1 MINLNKYMY
10 DLMKNIFK
18 FFKKVKS
25 KLLPT
30 YIEKET
36 MRWERDGG
44 DFELRFNYNLD
55 ENSIVFDLGGFKGNF
70 SSDLYA
76 RMPCKIYIFEP
87 IKKYHLIIKN
97 RFKLNNM
104 IKIFP
109 YGLSDK
115 TESNFIEIKGECSS
129 TFINKYENYENK
141 TIEKIKLFDID
152 EFIEEKNINKIDL
165 MKINIEGG
173 EYNVIQRLIEKNK
186 VQNIKYL
193 QIQFHILDKK
203 SKIKRDYIRK
213 LLQKTHNCEYCYEFV
228 WENWIRK
235 NN

>member
-76 RMPCKIYIFEP
+76 RMPCQIYIFEP
-87 IKKYHLIIKN
+87 IKKYHLI
-97 RFKLNNM
+97 L
-104 IKIFP
+104 
-109 YGLSDK
+109 
-115 TESNFIEIKGECSS
+115 
-129 TFINKYENYENK
+129 
-141 TIEKIKLFDID
+141 
-152 EFIEEKNINKIDL
+152 
-165 MKINIEGG
+165 
-173 EYNVIQRLIEKNK
+173 
-186 VQNIKYL
+186 
-193 QIQFHILDKK
+193 
-203 SKIKRDYIRK
+203 
-213 LLQKTHNCEYCYEFV
+213 
-228 WENWIRK
+228 
-235 NN
+235 